1 MNTDRFYR
9 LVYTIVWPFFNL
21 VHPVK
26 VIGRENIP
34 EGGAVICPNHT
45 SASDPFFVVYAFGH
59 KHIMRAMAKKE
70 VMKIPVAGWL
80 LGKTGVFG
88 VDRGAAD
95 ISAVKT
101 ALRVLKEGYKLLMF
115 PEGTRVGEG
124 ENVEAKTGAAMF
136 AVRTGVPILPV
147 YIPAKKPWFRPT
159 TVVIGTPFVPV
170 VESRKGTSEEF
181 HAIAA
186 DLMERIRA
194 LGEGVQ

>member
-45 SASDPFFVVYAFGH
+45 SASDPFFVVFACGR

-170 VESRKGTSEEF
+170 VESSKGTSEEF